1 LELKKKSPTKFKN
14 ERGDIMFRGYVW
26 NPITN
31 SFQGLFEWSKG
42 SVSIEEVYNQPEST
56 TCVGVDSESD
66 L

>member
-1 LELKKKSPTKFKN
+1 
-14 ERGDIMFRGYVW
+14 MFRGYVW